1 MTNGRSGAVE
11 KKMHPS
17 PLKNWHPFPLKNFNN
32 LKTVNP
38 TPLLK
43 NHTDMPTSAPP
54 KKKNS
59 SQKDNLG

>member
-17 PLKNWHPFPLKNFNN
+17 PLKNWHPFPPGKFQQPKNCQ
-32 LKTVNP
+32 P
-38 TPLLK
+38 HTPLK
-43 NHTDMPTSAPP
+43 KSYRHTPP